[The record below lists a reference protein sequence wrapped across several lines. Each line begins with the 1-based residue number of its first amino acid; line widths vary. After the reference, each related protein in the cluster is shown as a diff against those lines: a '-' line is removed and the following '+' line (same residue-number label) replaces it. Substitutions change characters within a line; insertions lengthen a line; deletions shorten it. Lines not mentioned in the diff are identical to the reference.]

1 MKDEFEDVGEE
12 DAEWSA
18 ATSEDVHTEEGASP
32 ANTEEEREALNKA
45 LEQKTREAEEEHDK
59 YLRLYAEFDNYR
71 KRIQRDLADFRKY
84 ANEQFALELL
94 TVVDHLGL
102 ALKHAAEG
110 GNANQGLREGVE
122 LVYKQFRDILEK
134 FGIKAFPAEGQP
146 FHPSRHDA
154 MMQTVTDEVP
164 ENTVV
169 QVMQDGYLYHD
180 KVLRHARVSVSKKP
194 QAEQEAAT
202 KETE

>member
-1 MKDEFEDVGEE
+1 MKNEFEDVGED
-12 DAEWSA
+12 DAEWRA
-18 ATSEDVHTEEGASP
+18 ATPEDVNAQEGASC
-32 ANTEEEREALNKA
+32 AITEEERDELKRA

-71 KRIQRDLADFRKY
+71 KRIQRDLVDFRKY

-102 ALKHAAEG
+102 ALKHATEG
-110 GNANQGLREGVE
+110 GNTIQGLREGVE
-122 LVYKQFRDILEK
+122 LVYKQFRDVLEK

-146 FHPSRHDA
+146 FDPSRHDA
-154 MMQTVTDEVP
+154 MMQAVTDEVP

-194 QAEQEAAT
+194 QAEPEAAT
-202 KETE
+202 KEAE